1 MASLSFLDKAKLFIA
16 EKMTNVEKP
25 EADVTDVDLKGVN
38 TTAITY
44 LAKISVTNPYSVSI
58 PIGEIIYNLKSNNR
72 VIASGT
78 VPDPGSIMGNKV
90 TLLEVDLK
98 VPHNVLV
105 TLIKD
110 IGADWDI
117 DYSLELGIIVDL
129 PVIGNFTIP
138 VTSEGSIKL
147 PTLSDLF

>member
-1 MASLSFLDKAKLFIA
+1 MEKAKLFIA
-16 EKMTNVEKP
+16 EKMANIEKP

-38 TTAITY
+38 TQAITY
-44 LAKISVTNPYSVSI
+44 LAKVSVTNPYSMSI
-58 PIGEIIYNLKSNNR
+58 PIGEIIYNFKSNSR

-78 VPDPGSIMGNKV
+78 IPDPGSIKGNAV

-117 DYSLELGIIVDL
+117 DYCLELGIIVDL

-138 VTSEGSIKL
+138 VDSEGSIKL